1 MSPVEADWQSR
12 NDFLKPSLFHKLS
25 SVLWVFIVGFIV
37 LLAIYVSV
45 GRMLASFSSNYQQA
59 ILQELNHR
67 LPFLVEARRVSA
79 EWHSFTPVLVLEDLR
94 LTLPTAPNHPLELA
108 GGRVGLDVAGSL
120 RARTLKTSLLQLR
133 GLSLAGQLTP
143 DGQLRIRG
151 FEAGD
156 QDLADWAE
164 EFLRTVDQVSLDKL
178 RLALS
183 LPSGE
188 QRQFELDLALLRDGS
203 RRWLQ
208 AQLTSSR
215 GLRVQAAG
223 EGVGNP
229 FDPAAFAGQLYLDV
243 GATEVDTLLELGQD
257 HLPAVKL
264 SGALGLQAWLAW
276 ERGEPSLD
284 ARFELNELLL
294 AAADGS
300 WALPLDRL
308 AFAASAQQRQQRWG
322 LSIADLELARGEAQL
337 LVPRVQLDVRGAT
350 LRLRAAGLP
359 LAPLSALAGDTEA
372 LPAAAREV
380 IRTLSARGRLS
391 SVQLDITDIN
401 TPLDDWIL
409 RAEFDQLAVQ
419 PWQGAPGVA
428 GAGGYLSLAP
438 GGGFVVLDS
447 RQFSL
452 NFPTVY
458 RQPLAYDDFHGTI
471 HISWDEKAV
480 RLSSGLVQ
488 AAAAEG
494 PVRVLFGLSVPL
506 VENPNGVEM
515 DLLVGLEGSRP
526 VHRGKY
532 IPYILD
538 AGLLGWLERSIGA
551 GEIVQGGFLWRGS
564 LLPGAAQLHTVQ
576 LFFNIED
583 TALDYHPDWP
593 ALAAVDGT
601 VLIDDS
607 NVSVWAASARLL
619 DSRVR
624 DLGVAVWQD
633 PAGQL
638 LLAVRGHISGP
649 AEDGL
654 AAVNDSPLGA
664 AAGGAFSKWVVAGEL
679 DTDLSLLLNLSDST
693 DPPGVDLTA
702 RLDAVDLEILPGRLP
717 LRGISGELAYRSPT
731 GFSAAGLS
739 GQLWGRPL
747 RAAIDQC
754 PVPAADAEAGSVDGP
769 ATCIDLSSS
778 VAMNDLSSWLGQG
791 WLAFGRGTAAVE
803 AQLLVAPDSPLRLSL
818 HSALEGV
825 SLDLPDPWAK
835 AAAGQRQLQLDM
847 SISGEGSELAVALEG
862 GIAARLALAGPESPD
877 GALRAASIAFG
888 QQPDS
893 LAPGEFRLGG
903 QLQQVDVE
911 QWRSFYDSYLNPQ
924 AVAAGGAPQAPLSLR
939 LAIPDL
945 RVEQLQWRGS
955 QLGAVAMQLAAQD
968 GHRRAS
974 IQADWLRGEW
984 LSPAVAAERP
994 SLHISHLDLD
1004 WLGSL
1009 ELGPSER
1016 EEILEVPAMAVRVE
1030 GLQRDDQ
1037 LLGELAFDLRSDG
1050 PNLHAEAIT
1059 GELAGLQLLP
1069 EEPGRFSWR
1078 QGADSR
1084 SSIEASPRF
1093 GNLAGTLEKFGYQ
1106 NVIETDSGR
1115 FDVALEWPGAPQD
1128 FALEAASGSV
1138 RVDIREGH
1146 FPEVSA
1152 GASGT
1157 LRVVSILNLA
1167 EIVQQLS
1174 LSHMFESGIPF
1185 NTIEGEV
1192 VLQEGTIEVR
1202 DMAVQ
1207 GSASSFQF
1215 SGVSEVASQSLDG
1228 ELVVTL
1234 PVANNLPWVAAL
1246 TAGLPV
1252 AAGVFVLSKL
1262 FESQVNRLTSLVYT
1276 TTGSWDEPVVKFDR
1290 VFDDSAPGGAAS
1302 PSIRAGGP

>member
-1 MSPVEADWQSR
+1 MSPVDADRQSR
-12 NDFLKPSLFHKLS
+12 NNFLKPSLFHKLS
-25 SVLWVFIVGFIV
+25 NVLWVFIVGFIV

-45 GRMLASFSSNYQQA
+45 GRMLASLSSNYQQA

-208 AQLTSSR
+208 AQLVSSR

-229 FDPAAFAGQLYLDV
+229 FDPAAFAGQMYLDV
-243 GATEVDTLLELGQD
+243 GATEVGTLLELGRD
-257 HLPAVKL
+257 HLPALKL

-276 ERGEPSLD
+276 ERGEPSLET
-284 ARFELNELLL
+284 RFELNELLL
-294 AAADGS
+294 AAADDS

-322 LSIADLELARGEAQL
+322 LSIADLELTRGEAQL
-337 LVPRVQLDVRGAT
+337 LVPRVQLDARGAT

-380 IRTLSARGRLS
+380 IRTLSASGRLS

-401 TPLDDWIL
+401 TPLDDWTL
-409 RAEFDQLAVQ
+409 RGDFDQLAVQ
-419 PWQGAPGVA
+419 PWHGAPGVA
-428 GAGGYLSLAP
+428 GASGYLSLAP
-438 GGGFVVLDS
+438 GGGLVVLDS
-447 RQFSL
+447 RQFSM

-458 RQPLAYDDFHGTI
+458 RQPLAYEDFYGTI
-471 HISWDEKAV
+471 HINWDEEAV

-564 LLPGAAQLHTVQ
+564 LLPDAAQLHTVQ

-624 DLGVAVWQD
+624 DLGVEVWQD

-654 AAVNDSPLGA
+654 AAINDSPLGA
-664 AAGGAFSKWVVAGEL
+664 AAGGAFSRWEVTGEL

-702 RLDAVDLEILPGRLP
+702 RLDAVDLEIMPGKLP
-717 LRGISGELAYRSPT
+717 LRGISGELAYRSPA
-731 GFSAAGLS
+731 GFFATGLS
-739 GQLWGRPL
+739 GQLWGRAL

-754 PVPAADAEAGSVDGP
+754 PVPAADAEAGSGGGP

-778 VAMNDLSSWLGQG
+778 VAMDDIRSWLGQD
-791 WLAFGRGTAAVE
+791 WLAFGRGAAAVE

-818 HSALEGV
+818 QSSLAGV

-847 SISGEGSELAVALEG
+847 SISREGSELAVALEG
-862 GIAARLALAGPESPD
+862 GMAARLALAGTESAN
-877 GALRAASIAFG
+877 GALQAASIAFG
-888 QQPDS
+888 RQPDA
-893 LAPGEFRLGG
+893 LAAGEFRFGG
-903 QLQQVDVE
+903 QLQQVDVA

-924 AVAAGGAPQAPLSLR
+924 AAAGGAAQAPLSLQ

-955 QLGAVAMQLAAQD
+955 ELGAVAVQLAAQD
-968 GHRRAS
+968 GRRRAS
-974 IQADWLRGEW
+974 LQADWLRGEW
-984 LSPAVAAERP
+984 LSPAAAGERT

-1004 WLGSL
+1004 WLESL
-1009 ELGPSER
+1009 ELDPSER
-1016 EEILEVPAMAVRVE
+1016 EDILEVPAMAVRVE
-1030 GLQRDDQ
+1030 GLQRDGQ
-1037 LLGELAFDLRSDG
+1037 PLGGLAFDLRSDG
-1050 PNLHAEAIT
+1050 ANLHADAIT

-1084 SSIEASPRF
+1084 SSIEASAHF

-1115 FDVALEWPGAPQD
+1115 FDVALAWPGAPQD

-1185 NTIEGEV
+1185 NTIEGEA
-1192 VLQEGTIEVR
+1192 VLQGGTIEVR

-1207 GSASSFQF
+1207 GGASSFQF

-1290 VFDDSAPGGAAS
+1290 VFDDSAAGDAAS
-1302 PSIRAGGP
+1302 PSIQAADP